1 MRLDNTHRR
10 ALSVWLAGVHGALAV
25 LWLGPWHGAPAPDRL
40 SPLQRFNELVPW
52 SVLFAVVAITLFVCA
67 ARARYVHWAH
77 AIGFVVMGVFCALAT
92 LSALPVWGQTVGS
105 FVGAVLGGG
114 IAGVHFLMQRSYLW
128 TMGR

>member
-10 ALSVWLAGVHGALAV
+10 ALSLWLGGVHAALSV
-25 LWLGPWHGAPAPDRL
+25 LWFGPWHGAPAPDRL

-52 SVLFAVVAITLFVCA
+52 SILFAVVALALLVCA
-67 ARARYVHWAH
+67 VRARGVAWAH
-77 AIGFVVMGVFCALAT
+77 AGGFVVMGVFGALAT

-105 FVGAVLGGG
+105 FVAAVLGVG